1 MRKVWH
7 LSFFLRKA
15 FVNDVRDQSL
25 FTGGGGGEWTV
36 GGFWLYHNEVTT
48 TFTLSPP
55 PKPFSTLTIPLIYRK
70 LSKAPSLHSTSD
82 ENPPTFPHPAI
93 NNA

>member
-25 FTGGGGGEWTV
+25 FTGGRGGGWTV

-55 PKPFSTLTIPLIYRK
+55 QAF
-70 LSKAPSLHSTSD
+70 
-82 ENPPTFPHPAI
+82 
-93 NNA
+93 